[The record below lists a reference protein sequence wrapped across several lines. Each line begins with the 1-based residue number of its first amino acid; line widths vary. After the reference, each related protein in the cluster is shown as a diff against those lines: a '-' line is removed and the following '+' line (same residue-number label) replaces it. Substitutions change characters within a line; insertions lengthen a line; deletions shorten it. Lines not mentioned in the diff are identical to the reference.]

1 MKDNGFTVLGNEL
14 HRNMQNIVGANSS
27 DPLEFGKINSDMS
40 LQTDNF
46 QRPIPKGDYMVNI
59 LLTSNHGLT
68 ISGEDN
74 GESSN
79 SYTVESHIL
88 KAGDRV
94 LVAKVGKER
103 IVIAVVTSSNNI

>member
-68 ISGEDN
+68 ISGEHS
-74 GESSN
+74 GTG

-88 KAGDRV
+88 KVGDRV

-103 IVIAVVTSSNNI
+103 VVIAVVTSSNNI